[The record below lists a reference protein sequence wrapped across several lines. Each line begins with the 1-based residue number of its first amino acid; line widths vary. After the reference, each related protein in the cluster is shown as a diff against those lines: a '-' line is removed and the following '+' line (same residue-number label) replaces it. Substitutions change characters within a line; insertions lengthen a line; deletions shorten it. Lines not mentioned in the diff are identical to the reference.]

1 MENYIF
7 WSEIGSG
14 IGESGG
20 TPPPR
25 IPKSTSQATQTGS
38 PFIDVDK
45 LLAIKQPTILVQY
58 KATLFFFLRL
68 VSSDRPKLKKKRKK
82 NMLRVCPSRAP
93 VLSCADY
100 FQAPATH

>member
-58 KATLFFFLRL
+58 KATLFFSPFS
-68 VSSDRPKLKKKRKK
+68 VVRPTQIEKKKEKHNRPE
-82 NMLRVCPSRAP
+82 LR
-93 VLSCADY
+93 
-100 FQAPATH
+100 F